1 MYRRYK
7 KKIEFFK
14 RKLMNTILPM
24 NNWTVLM
31 KWDYLDWVSLILNWH
46 VKVNPNTNC
55 FLSLEITVVLSRV
68 RNDSYM
74 SLQRTKACV
83 HAKSLQLCP
92 TLCDP
97 MDYSPLGS
105 SIHGKRQEYWN
116 GLLHP
121 PPGDLLDPGIKPA
134 SHVSLCLLCL
144 LHWQEGSLPLAPPR
158 KHNCLINF
166 KAVIYLSP
174 INSWFFRLIDW
185 RRAEIFY
192 Y

>member
-97 MDYSPLGS
+97 MDYSLPGS
-105 SIHGKRQEYWN
+105 SVHGILSARKLEWGAISSFRQSPW
-116 GLLHP
+116 P
-121 PPGDLLDPGIKPA
+121 RDWTCI
-134 SHVSLCLLCL
+134 SCVSCI
-144 LHWQEGSLPLAPPR
+144 R
-158 KHNCLINF
+158 
-166 KAVIYLSP
+166 
-174 INSWFFRLIDW
+174 RLILYHW
-185 RRAEIFY
+185 APGKPIYILLLQNVVISRFSLWY
-192 Y
+192 KQ